1 MNRAAKAALTA
12 LGLLGCVAVAA
23 SPASAAD
30 PAVNTNANL
39 IFYDSSGNAT
49 LDPAEPQNGS
59 SYSHESLLAIYDT
72 LIRFDQVGNLT
83 PGLAESWTT
92 SPDLTEL
99 TFKLRPGV
107 VFHDG
112 TKLTADVVT
121 KNFERNIALGK
132 RAGTA
137 LADTYQQFA
146 AIEVMG
152 DDQIKVK
159 LKQPNGQI
167 EYRLAYNSG
176 MMMSPAGF
184 APTANGEAAFG
195 ATIKAIGAGP
205 YQLKQ
210 FDSNVKTTMTRFDA
224 YWGGTKGRPAGFENH
239 YVPDAR
245 ARFNAVVSGQ
255 ATIALIDPRQI
266 PEVKGQGLTVQIV
279 EKSALWDT
287 YINVSRP
294 GLGDKR
300 VRQAMMYALD
310 REALAA
316 AMGYGS
322 AKPALQLWA
331 PASPF
336 FLKELEDKYPFDPA
350 KARALLAEAG
360 YKDGLDI
367 TMLLLN
373 TTEYR
378 QLAEAM
384 QSMFRDVGIRM
395 KFDVVDVS
403 QYTQFARPVPR
414 GDIMTARNGGRGD
427 AIDGMMQIV
436 GTGGGVNPG
445 GAASPLIDD
454 LLNQAKRLHA
464 NDPKRL
470 EVMHALMREIS
481 EQAANIPV
489 ITRATVYAYK
499 PGCIVNL
506 QAYLPAGDE
515 RFNDVMVGAKCK

>member
-1 MNRAAKAALTA
+1 MARNVK
-12 LGLLGCVAVAA
+12 AVAA
-23 SPASAAD
+23 ALVGCWLSAFPSGARAAD
-30 PAVNTNANL
+30 PPVNTSAVL
-39 IFYDSSGNAT
+39 VFYDSSGNAT

-72 LIRFDQVGNLT
+72 LIRFDQAGNLT
-83 PGLAESWTT
+83 PGLAESWTI

-99 TFKLRPGV
+99 TFKLRPNV

-112 TKLTADVVT
+112 TKLTAEVVR
-121 KNFERNIALGK
+121 KNFERYAALGK
-132 RAGTA
+132 RAGNT
-137 LADTYQQFA
+137 LADTYQLITA
-146 AIEVMG
+146 VETSG
-152 DDQIKVK
+152 DDTIRVK
-159 LKQPNGQI
+159 LKQPSGQI

-176 MMMSPAGF
+176 MIMSPAGF
-184 APTANGEAAFG
+184 APTPSGDPAFG
-195 ATIKAIGAGP
+195 GTVKAIGAGP
-205 YQLKQ
+205 YQVKT
-210 FDSNVKTTMTRFDA
+210 FDNNVKTVMTRFDG

-239 YVPDAR
+239 YVPDSR

-266 PEVKGQGLTVQIV
+266 PEVKAQGLAIQIV

-287 YINVSRP
+287 YVNVSRP
-294 GLGDKR
+294 GLNDVR
-300 VRQAMMYALD
+300 VRRAFMHALD
-310 REALAA
+310 REAIAA

-322 AKPALQLWA
+322 AKATQQLWA
-331 PASPF
+331 PSSPF
-336 FLKELEDKYPFDPA
+336 FIKELDDRYPYDPA

-360 YKDGLDI
+360 YKDGFDV

-378 QLAEAM
+378 QMGEAM
-384 QSMFRDVGIRM
+384 QGMFRDVGIRM

-414 GDIMTARNGGRGD
+414 GDIMVARNGGRGD
-427 AIDGMMQIV
+427 AVEGMAQIV
-436 GTGGGVNPG
+436 GNGGGVNPG
-445 GAASPLIDD
+445 GAASPLIDQ
-454 LLNQAKRLHA
+454 LLDQAKRLQA

-470 EVMHALMREIS
+470 EVMQALMREIS
-481 EQAANIPV
+481 EQAANFPV

-506 QAYLPAGDE
+506 QGYMPAGDE